1 MPSPEAP
8 DSLQVVAVETERF
21 VAGAGWDQPPRLF
34 ALVPTRELTEAAPH
48 LGLAESESAAEA
60 DLSAVEQ
67 EGFEAPDLQRA
78 LAGIA
83 WPDAVAGVALA
94 VERAVVPPEAEQ
106 DLPGDPDAAL
116 AALAA
121 HPGRRDVRILA
132 AVHRDGRSTCVLR
145 QRAYDSDDMVATG
158 RDIAAGLLGA
168 LAGTLRD

>member
-1 MPSPEAP
+1 MPSTHAP
-8 DSLQVVAVETERF
+8 DSLHVVAVETERF
-21 VAGAGWDQPPRLF
+21 VAGTGWDQPPRLF

-48 LGLAESESAAEA
+48 LGLADGDQAGDG

-67 EGFEAPDLQRA
+67 EGFEAHDLQRA

-83 WPDAVAGVALA
+83 WPQAVAGVALA
-94 VERAVVPPEAEQ
+94 IERVVVPPEAEQ
-106 DLPGDPDAAL
+106 DLPADPDAAL

-158 RDIAAGLLGA
+158 RDIAAGLLEA
-168 LAGTLRD
+168 LAATLRD